1 MKMDDLIQALN
12 IFRKYNTDK
21 KYPTG
26 CEHDVLYVYVDPAG
40 VSDEDI
46 KELDKLGF
54 NIDDDIGCFSSFRFG
69 SA

>member
-1 MKMDDLIQALN
+1 MKMDDLIKALH
-12 IFRKYNTDK
+12 IFRKYTDK

-26 CEHDVLYVYVDPAG
+26 CEHDVLYVYVDPAD

-54 NIDDDIGCFSSFRFG
+54 YINDDIGYCFSSCRFG

>member
-1 MKMDDLIQALN
+1 MDDLIKALQ
-12 IFRKYNTDK
+12 IFRKYTDA

-26 CEHDVLYVYVDPAG
+26 CEHDVLYVYVDPAD

-46 KELDKLGF
+46 ARLDKLGF
-54 NIDDDIGCFSSFRFG
+54 DVDNGVGYCFSSSRFG